1 MNQSFWGVDFGTTT
15 TYLST
20 SERVGDN
27 LIHIGRVGD
36 AFIPSVAGFD
46 DEKLLFCE
54 DTARLDETYKIR
66 SIKYLITRGLGSTP
80 ANGVS
85 EATDLVA
92 NRYKLTKSPT
102 GEDGQ
107 WLEAASSSGP
117 KTVEVGEI
125 IQGIF
130 RTMIGRAELEGET
143 LSTARMGC
151 PAMWDGDQRRR
162 LMDYAKK
169 AGLTVEDGTL
179 IDEPI
184 AACIN
189 WIEQNRDKDINGNA
203 LIFDMGGG
211 TLDVSM
217 IHVKTPKGEEPII
230 YVLSSMGRSEAG
242 NQFDWHIS
250 KKIIEK
256 VAGQDVALRSKL
268 FGSIGWVDLVARQ
281 LKENLLDYTSAA
293 GTLNIPGLDP
303 IPVKLGRDE
312 IRSAIQNQMD
322 DAMTLVHDTIRAGM
336 VTGIDTSKLTNE
348 EVRRRAQE
356 FSNLPKAETLPN
368 VDYFVLA
375 GGMVRMPLVKEIL
388 ISHGVPA
395 SKIVFADRQNPGEAI
410 ARGLGSG
417 SIYQKMNL
425 HIPSFSF
432 FLHWVDTETDQAHN
446 IPLYKAHTRLAPINS
461 GHLDSTDYIF
471 RFTDYLH
478 KFPKRGYGSIYA
490 LSIDD
495 KRLEFELDGE
505 ITDGLEFEFGYRKEP
520 VFKISATGEIF
531 IRDTSENLGQPYKVS
546 GWPIVRNENSSTIK
560 LKRVQRTDSRT
571 GKAEDESLD

>member
-20 SERVGDN
+20 SKRIGDN

-66 SIKYLITRGLGSTP
+66 SIKYLITRGLGSAP

-85 EATDLVA
+85 EATDLIA
-92 NRYKLTKSPT
+92 NRYKLIKSPN
-102 GEDGQ
+102 GKEGQ
-107 WLEAASSSGP
+107 WLEASSSSGP

-130 RTMIGRAELEGET
+130 RTMVGRAELEGEA

-162 LMDYAKK
+162 LMDYATE

-189 WIEQNRDKDINGNA
+189 WIEQNRDKDIDGKV

-217 IHVKTPKGEEPII
+217 IYVKTSKGQEPTI
-230 YVLSSMGRSEAG
+230 YVLSSMGKSEAG

-256 VAGQDVALRSKL
+256 VAGEDEALRAKL
-268 FGSIGWVDLVARQ
+268 WGSIGWVDLVARQ
-281 LKENLLDYTSAA
+281 LKENLLEHPSAS
-293 GTLNIPGLDP
+293 GTLNVPGLEP
-303 IPVKLGRDE
+303 MPVKLSREE
-312 IRSAIQNQMD
+312 IRSAIQEQMNG
-322 DAMTLVHDTIRAGM
+322 AMTLVHEAIRAGL
-336 VTGIDTSKLTNE
+336 VTGIETSKLTDE
-348 EVRRRAQE
+348 EISRRRTE
-356 FSNLPKAETLPN
+356 FGSLPKDRTLEN

-375 GGMVRMPLVKEIL
+375 GGMVRMPLVREIL
-388 ISHGVPA
+388 EASGVPA
-395 SKIVFADRQNPGEAI
+395 SKLTQADRTNPGEAI
-410 ARGLGSG
+410 ARGLGSA

-425 HIPSFSF
+425 HLPSFSF
-432 FLHWVDTETDQAHN
+432 WITWIDSETDQYFN
-446 IPLYKAHTRLAPINS
+446 FELYKAHTRLAPPGARFLGSPDFKNEFDEIKHLFPRRGS
-461 GHLDSTDYIF
+461 GEV
-471 RFTDYLH
+471 
-478 KFPKRGYGSIYA
+478 YA
-490 LSIDD
+490 LSLDGLRI
-495 KRLEFELDGE
+495 RFELDGE
-505 ITDGLEFEFGYRKEP
+505 SIDGLEFQFGPRKEP
-520 VFKISATGEIF
+520 VLRISQLGGIF
-531 IRDTSENLGQPYKVS
+531 IRDTSENIGQEYKVS
-546 GWPIVRNENSSTIK
+546 GWPIVRKENNSTIK
-560 LKRVQRTDSRT
+560 LKRVERRSSRT